1 MREKSHQHFYLEVP
15 NMKIR
20 DWDELTEDEKLKT
33 IVMMTKMW
41 RAGYDQKDIAENVG
55 LHRIQSNHLIAK
67 YIMTDKELEDI
78 YKELDEDF
86 KA

>member
-1 MREKSHQHFYLEVP
+1 
-15 NMKIR
+15 MKIR
-20 DWDELTEDEKLKT
+20 DWNKLSEDEKLKT
-33 IVMMTKMW
+33 IVKMTDMW
-41 RAGYDQKDIAENVG
+41 RAGYDQKDIAENVE

-86 KA
+86 